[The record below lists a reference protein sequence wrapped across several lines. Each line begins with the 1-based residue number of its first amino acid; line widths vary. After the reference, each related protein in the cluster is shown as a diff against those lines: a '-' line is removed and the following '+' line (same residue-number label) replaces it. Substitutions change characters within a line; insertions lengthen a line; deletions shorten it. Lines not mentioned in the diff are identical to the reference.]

1 MSELGKRV
9 IVALVAA
16 PVVIAGAWVGDA
28 ALATLIAGM
37 SGVAAWELFRMA
49 RARGLEPHG
58 RLGIALAAALPL
70 LAHGARLGV
79 LRPTPAWFALAALL
93 VLAATIP
100 QWVRSGDARPLPNAA
115 VTFLV
120 PVYTGG
126 MLSFGYDLRYH
137 PYAIGDA
144 ARCILLVF
152 PLWLTWSSD
161 TGAYFVGRLLGRRK
175 LIPAVS
181 PGKTVEGA
189 LGGVALAVGM
199 SWLYVKYLL
208 VPYAQLGLTPWGLVT
223 FGIVI
228 AVVAQVGDL
237 VESLLKREAGVKD
250 SSSLLP
256 GHGGVL
262 DRIDSVLFVL
272 PVAVVLFD
280 LLLVPAP
287 QG

>member
-9 IVALVAA
+9 LVALVAA
-16 PVVIAGAWVGDA
+16 PVAIGSAWLGDA
-28 ALATLIAGM
+28 VLATLLSVAG
-37 SGVAAWELFRMA
+37 GIAAWELFRMA
-49 RARGLEPHG
+49 RARGLEPHT

-70 LAHGARLGV
+70 LAHGTRLGV
-79 LRPTPAWFALAALL
+79 LRPSPAWFAVVALV

-100 QWVRSGDARPLPNAA
+100 QWVRSTESRPLANAA

-126 MLSFGYDLRYH
+126 MLSFATDLRYH

-144 ARCILLVF
+144 ARCILLVY

-161 TGAYFVGRLLGRRK
+161 TGAYFVGRLFGRRK
-175 LIPAVS
+175 LVPAVS
-181 PGKTVEGA
+181 PAKTVEGA
-189 LGGVALAVGM
+189 LGGIALAVAM
-199 SWLYVKYLL
+199 SWFYVRYLL
-208 VPYAQLGLTPWGLVT
+208 VPQAQLGLTPWGLVI
-223 FGIVI
+223 FGVVI
-228 AVVAQVGDL
+228 AIVAQVGDL